1 MALLSINWEKTFSIS
16 NTSFVSGF
24 LIFLAVDYLVEQFVL
39 VHYGWVILI
48 QAKTPAICSY
58 SWVAA
63 AVWPIVSIIGIFF
76 QSLRTG
82 RYYDHR
88 EPKDPADESDEND
101 TPRKSM
107 NSTLR
112 IGKTATPEGVGTKT
126 TKSTLRQTSTTRY
139 TGDIVPKNLTGNNA
153 LPATMHTAAR
163 FAFQD
168 FRLLYL
174 RGCIATVSFEL
185 EEDNFNLSAFS
196 NFDFCNVNEALCS

>member
-1 MALLSINWEKTFSIS
+1 MALLSINWEKTLSVS

-24 LIFLAVDYLVEQFVL
+24 LIFLVVDYLIEQFVL

-48 QAKTPAICSY
+48 EAKTPAICSY
-58 SWVAA
+58 SWVSA
-63 AVWPIVSIIGIFF
+63 AVWPIVFIIGIFI
-76 QSLRTG
+76 QALRTG

-88 EPKDPADESDEND
+88 EPKEPVDESDEND
-101 TPRKSM
+101 TPKKSM

-112 IGKTATPEGVGTKT
+112 NDKTATPEGPGTKS

-163 FAFQD
+163 FVATSRF
-168 FRLLYL
+168 FVFIKFCWS
-174 RGCIATVSFEL
+174 GCH
-185 EEDNFNLSAFS
+185 
-196 NFDFCNVNEALCS
+196 